1 MQATMTNDRR
11 ANPRGRSMARRI
23 LRHLVPNLLLILPAA
38 IMLLPIYWMLVTAL
52 KPSTEIYQ
60 VPPSWLPSRLEF
72 ANFTRV
78 LELARFD
85 RYFVNTVFF
94 AGVHTVLNLLF
105 ASMAGYGFARLRF
118 PGQKPLF
125 WLLLTKMMVPF
136 YVVLIPLFILMRFF
150 PLTGGNDLF
159 GQGGSG
165 LYDTILGILLPGMIT
180 PFGIF
185 MFRQFFSTLP
195 KDLEDAA
202 RIDGCTEWQ
211 IYWRVMLP
219 LTKPAIV
226 TLAIFT
232 FQGSW
237 NMFIWPLVM
246 TRTETLRTI
255 QIALAFFRQ
264 DQNIQWALLM
274 AATTMATLPII
285 LVFLVLQ
292 RYFTQGIAM
301 TGLKG

>member
-1 MQATMTNDRR
+1 MQATLTTPRV
-11 ANPRGRSMARRI
+11 NPRGQSIARRI
-23 LRHLVPNLLLILPAA
+23 ARNLIPNLLLIIPAA
-38 IMLLPIYWMLVTAL
+38 IMLLPIYWMIITAL
-52 KPSTEIYQ
+52 KPSTEIYI
-60 VPPSWLPSRLEF
+60 VPPTWIPSRLEF
-72 ANFTRV
+72 SNFARV
-78 LELARFD
+78 LDLARFD
-85 RYFVNTVFF
+85 RYFINTVVF
-94 AGVHTVLNLLF
+94 AGIHTVLNLLF

-118 PGQKPLF
+118 PGQQPLF

-165 LYDTILGILLPGMIT
+165 LYDTVLGILLPGIIT

-185 MFRQFFSTLP
+185 MFRQFFLTLP
-195 KDLEDAA
+195 RDLEDAA

-292 RYFTQGIAM
+292 RYFKQGIAM

>member
-1 MQATMTNDRR
+1 
-11 ANPRGRSMARRI
+11 
-23 LRHLVPNLLLILPAA
+23 
-38 IMLLPIYWMLVTAL
+38 
-52 KPSTEIYQ
+52 
-60 VPPSWLPSRLEF
+60 
-72 ANFTRV
+72 
-78 LELARFD
+78 
-85 RYFVNTVFF
+85 
-94 AGVHTVLNLLF
+94 
-105 ASMAGYGFARLRF
+105 
-118 PGQKPLF
+118 
-125 WLLLTKMMVPF
+125 
-136 YVVLIPLFILMRFF
+136 MRFF

-165 LYDTILGILLPGMIT
+165 LYDTVLGILLPGMIT

-185 MFRQFFSTLP
+185 MFRQFFLTLP
-195 KDLEDAA
+195 RDLEDAA

>member
-1 MQATMTNDRR
+1 MSPVASAIKRPSLSRKIVQ
-11 ANPRGRSMARRI
+11 
-23 LRHLVPNLLLILPAA
+23 HLAPNLLLILPAA
-38 IMLLPIYWMLVTAL
+38 VILLPIYWMIVTSL
-52 KPSTEIYQ
+52 KPPTEVYQ
-60 VPPSWLPSRLEF
+60 VPPSWLPSRLEWGNY
-72 ANFTRV
+72 AKV
-78 LELARFD
+78 LELARFE
-85 RYFVNTVFF
+85 RYFVNSIVFAVIQTVM
-94 AGVHTVLNLLF
+94 NLLF
-105 ASMAGYGFARLRF
+105 ASMAGYAFARLRF

-150 PLTGGNDLF
+150 PLAGDNDLL

-165 LYDTILGILLPGMIT
+165 LYDTALGIILPGMIT

-185 MFRQFFSTLP
+185 MFRQFFLTLP
-195 KDLEDAA
+195 RDLEDAA
-202 RIDGCTEWQ
+202 RIDGCSEWQ

-226 TLAIFT
+226 TLAIFS

-246 TRTETLRTI
+246 TRTETLRTV

-285 LVFLVLQ
+285 LVFLFLQ

-301 TGLKG
+301 TGIKG